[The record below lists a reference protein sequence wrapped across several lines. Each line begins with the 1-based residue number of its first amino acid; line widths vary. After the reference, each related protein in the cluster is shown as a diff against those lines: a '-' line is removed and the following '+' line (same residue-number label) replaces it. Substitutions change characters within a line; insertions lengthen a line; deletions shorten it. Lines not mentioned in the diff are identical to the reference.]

1 MSSGT
6 WFQSSLWAQM
16 KASPPSNIIEIQESL
31 FMSEKEMVK
40 KPSGAGLS
48 SVWVP
53 GCLSV
58 PSFLLAFPFL
68 LWIWNMVGC
77 VWLCKSFLS
86 LAAIGSWRLT
96 ARSIPAR
103 TLGSSQTLQILSDLR
118 PRLEWEQEA
127 YHIHLWT
134 HCFAS
139 VQLCFPM
146 STTMTTA
153 DLYAFWKYCC
163 VEHKMWFLCVITLL
177 PSRCTVCMYQCL
189 TLKPKKT
196 VN

>member
-1 MSSGT
+1 MCRHIVNWLKFILLVFFLPELLHVSDSERKEMLCLSFISCTHRWYTIDDLIIFFPDASQRTWAGSFSGCGLKGLMSSGT

-16 KASPPSNIIEIQESL
+16 KASPSPNIIEIQESL
-31 FMSEKEMVK
+31 FISEKEMGK

-86 LAAIGSWRLT
+86 LAAIGAWRLT

-103 TLGSSQTLQILSDLR
+103 TLGSSQTATDIQ
-118 PRLEWEQEA
+118 W
-127 YHIHLWT
+127 
-134 HCFAS
+134 
-139 VQLCFPM
+139 
-146 STTMTTA
+146 
-153 DLYAFWKYCC
+153 
-163 VEHKMWFLCVITLL
+163 
-177 PSRCTVCMYQCL
+177 
-189 TLKPKKT
+189 PKT
-196 VN
+196 